1 MIYYSEGHGVN
12 LALKHT
18 HTHTHTHTHKIKK
31 WFVSFSDFSGFET
44 SPVLDGFF
52 MQEEI

>member
-12 LALKHT
+12 LALKKNT
-18 HTHTHTHTHKIKK
+18 HTLEKK
-31 WFVSFSDFSGFET
+31 WFVSFSDFSGSET
-44 SPVLDGFF
+44 SPVLDRFF